1 MLELQ
6 NSTSKSSPGQLF
18 PFRHDLRRSLEPPW
32 HVELHELQLPHDDQV
47 GADERREDGGEVD
60 LEINNDAQTQGPH
73 DCHLH
78 VLDNICSSDTTI
90 TVNMYLLA
98 TD

>member
-18 PFRHDLRRSLEPPW
+18 PFWHDLRRSLEPPW

-47 GADERREDGGEVD
+47 GADERKEPEGGGGGEGRRGRG
-60 LEINNDAQTQGPH
+60 EKR
-73 DCHLH
+73 
-78 VLDNICSSDTTI
+78 
-90 TVNMYLLA
+90 
-98 TD
+98 

>member
-18 PFRHDLRRSLEPPW
+18 PFWHDLRRSLEPPW

-47 GADERREDGGEVD
+47 GADERREPEGGWGEVD
-60 LEINNDAQTQGPH
+60 LEINNDAVYMYSTTSAHQTPQ
-73 DCHLH
+73 
-78 VLDNICSSDTTI
+78 
-90 TVNMYLLA
+90 LL
-98 TD
+98 